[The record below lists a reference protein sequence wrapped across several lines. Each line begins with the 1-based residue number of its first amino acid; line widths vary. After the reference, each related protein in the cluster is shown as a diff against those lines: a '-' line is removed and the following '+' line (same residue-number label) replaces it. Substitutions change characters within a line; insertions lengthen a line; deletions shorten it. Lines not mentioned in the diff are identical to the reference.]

1 MYWDIESERSMEYV
15 GEINLRFAQLGILT
29 GDECNERIVNDRVR
43 GRPGPVPRVPGAL
56 GHGEAELLE
65 PLVRHLGDR
74 GDGVTVHTV
83 LILRHVPT
91 GEELKVGILHCGG
104 VVQYECLPPNAVL
117 SIVISSFL

>member
-1 MYWDIESERSMEYV
+1 MWEQ
-15 GEINLRFAQLGILT
+15 INLRFAQLGILT
-29 GDECNERIVNDRVR
+29 GDECNERIANDRVR
-43 GRPGPVPRVPGAL
+43 GRPRPVQRVRRAP

-74 GDGVTVHTV
+74 GEGLTVHTV

-91 GEELKVGILHCGG
+91 GQELKVRFLHCGG
-104 VVQYECLPPNAVL
+104 VVQYKCLSPNAVL

>member
-1 MYWDIESERSMEYV
+1 M

-29 GDECNERIVNDRVR
+29 GDECNERIVNDRVG

-91 GEELKVGILHCGG
+91 GQELKVGILHCAG
-104 VVQYECLPPNAVL
+104 VVQYKCLFPNAVL